1 MSARGRFVTLEGVDG
16 AGKSTHV
23 QFIADALAAGG
34 RHVVVTREP
43 GGTELAEQIRKT
55 VLKER
60 MEPIIGTLLI
70 FAGRAD
76 HVARVIEPALAA
88 GSAVVCDRFT
98 DATIAYQGAGEGIP
112 RELIDR
118 LAQAAY
124 RGLSPDRTLIF
135 DVPFEVAAQRLK
147 GSGKTLDRFE
157 REERAFFERVRGT
170 YLAIAKAEPKRVRVI
185 DASGDQGS
193 IRKAITREL
202 AGL

>member
-34 RHVVVTREP
+34 RRVIVTREP
-43 GGTELAEQIRKT
+43 GGTELAEQIRNT

-70 FAGRAD
+70 FAARAD
-76 HVARVIEPALAA
+76 HVARVIEPALAG
-88 GSAVVCDRFT
+88 GSSVVCDRFT
-98 DATIAYQGAGEGIP
+98 DATIAYQGAGEGVP
-112 RELIDR
+112 RGLIDR

-124 RGLSPDRTLIF
+124 RGLAPDRTLIF

-157 REERAFFERVRGT
+157 REERAFFERVRNA
-170 YLAIAKAEPKRVRVI
+170 YLAIAKAEPKRARIV
-185 DASGDQGS
+185 DASGDQAAV
-193 IRKAITREL
+193 RKAITREL

>member
-1 MSARGRFVTLEGVDG
+1 MSARGKFVTLEGVDG
-16 AGKSTHV
+16 AGKSTHI

-34 RHVVVTREP
+34 RRVVVTREP
-43 GGTELAEQIRKT
+43 GGTPLAEQIRNT

-112 RELIDR
+112 RDLIDR

-124 RGLSPDRTLIF
+124 RGLSPDRTLVF

-147 GSGKTLDRFE
+147 GSGKALDRH
-157 REERAFFERVRGT
+157 R
-170 YLAIAKAEPKRVRVI
+170 PRVI
-185 DASGDQGS
+185 GAVVVCHDDLGRDTEAPAR
-193 IRKAITREL
+193 IL
-202 AGL
+202 CF